1 MREEMKQR
9 ISDLIDK
16 MDWQDLY
23 LLECCVLGFEEALQ
37 GREQSSQE

>member
-1 MREEMKQR
+1 MREELKQR
-9 ISDLIDK
+9 INDLIDK

-23 LLECCVLGFEEALQ
+23 LLDSFASGFEEALQ